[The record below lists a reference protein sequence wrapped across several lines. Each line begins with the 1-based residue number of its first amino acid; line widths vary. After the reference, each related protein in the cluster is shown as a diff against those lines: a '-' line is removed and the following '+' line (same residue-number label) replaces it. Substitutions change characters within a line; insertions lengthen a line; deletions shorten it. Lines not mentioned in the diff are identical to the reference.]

1 MGLVAL
7 LIYIYRYARWCFLLK
22 WQHYSIFSNMVFQS
36 TSSFHFVHRFARI
49 FPVLPTIDFNFITK
63 LITILNPVVVNCCA
77 SNMGH
82 SNDIVYV
89 SQCESELGF
98 RKAGSGERRKSLQ
111 CSVPILLGERKNPIV
126 FVYAF
131 FLSLRSLHSLRN
143 DFIIHVYAFNITNRI
158 ICNNNAYCS
167 ACLFC
172 TAIRIIYSGRES
184 NTRGS

>member
-131 FLSLRSLHSLRN
+131 FSLFVL
-143 DFIIHVYAFNITNRI
+143 FI
-158 ICNNNAYCS
+158 
-167 ACLFC
+167 LFA
-172 TAIRIIYSGRES
+172 TIS
-184 NTRGS
+184 

>member
-1 MGLVAL
+1 M
-7 LIYIYRYARWCFLLK
+7 
-22 WQHYSIFSNMVFQS
+22 
-36 TSSFHFVHRFARI
+36 
-49 FPVLPTIDFNFITK
+49 LPTIDFNFITK

-131 FLSLRSLHSLRN
+131 FLSSFSSQRFHNS
-143 DFIIHVYAFNITNRI
+143 
-158 ICNNNAYCS
+158 C
-167 ACLFC
+167 
-172 TAIRIIYSGRES
+172 IRIQYNKPYHMQQQCVLFGVFVLYGYTNNLQWKRVKYE
-184 NTRGS
+184 GFLMLK

>member
-1 MGLVAL
+1 
-7 LIYIYRYARWCFLLK
+7 
-22 WQHYSIFSNMVFQS
+22 MVFQS

-131 FLSLRSLHSLRN
+131 FFSSFSSFSSQRFHNS
-143 DFIIHVYAFNITNRI
+143 
-158 ICNNNAYCS
+158 C
-167 ACLFC
+167 
-172 TAIRIIYSGRES
+172 IRIQYNKPYHMQQQCVLFGVFVLYGYTNNLQWKRVKYE
-184 NTRGS
+184 GFLMLK